1 MGHAMFLLSDLKS
14 CVTKQNRFLG
24 RPLLKVNPMK
34 VIVAERSVTLGAFS
48 LPRVVSGLQTL
59 KTEHV
64 KAFRQNG
71 VFLTGITTR
80 TRQLCLK
87 NNKKKIKKRSRDIW
101 TSSISRI

>member
-1 MGHAMFLLSDLKS
+1 MFLLSGVKS
-14 CVTKQNRFLG
+14 CVTTKNRFLG

-34 VIVAERSVTLGAFS
+34 VIVAEGSVTLGAFS

-64 KAFRQNG
+64 KALGQNG

-80 TRQLCLK
+80 TRQLCLRK
-87 NNKKKIKKRSRDIW
+87 KEKEKKKKR
-101 TSSISRI
+101 